1 MRSKKSEYV
10 TGALEA
16 AVKAIADVES
26 LEYWVCNG
34 EEYVSIHYANGYE
47 ASICVTADSLPAL
60 AYDVFKYIKN
70 H

>member
-1 MRSKKSEYV
+1 MKSKKSEYV

-26 LEYWVCNG
+26 LEYWAYNG
-34 EEYVSIHYANGYE
+34 EEYVSIHYISGYE
-47 ASICVTADSLPAL
+47 ANICVTADSLSAL